1 MFVPHSASW
10 FNICFVLIAHFR
22 ELLLNRMNFEDD
34 HDPRLLWASWRAR
47 RFQWASSSRVCA
59 ICQLQNAIFNSHKFF
74 FRVAQARWRQNWLE
88 NMWRKK
94 KVTFTWNA
102 PTHTAMH
109 GTMLAFHVAPH
120 RCVYGWSQWL
130 WRNVMS
136 RKNWNFNWILKQIFL
151 LYFSRVSRS
160 KKIFQLLTIVLLL
173 TVLVSVVSDAWQQWQ
188 QPADG
193 AEIQLLP
200 HGGGEAGVVRM
211 PSADS
216 HSDECDGRHSATDA
230 RSSTGRCLREH
241 TTQHGAGSS
250 EPEE

>member
-1 MFVPHSASW
+1 MVRWFSVGVFVCLMFVPHSASW

-34 HDPRLLWASWRAR
+34 HDPRLLWASWRSR

-120 RCVYGWSQWL
+120 RCVCMGEV
-130 WRNVMS
+130 NGCDVMS
-136 RKNWNFNWILKQIFL
+136 CRG
-151 LYFSRVSRS
+151 
-160 KKIFQLLTIVLLL
+160 KI
-173 TVLVSVVSDAWQQWQ
+173 
-188 QPADG
+188 
-193 AEIQLLP
+193 EISI
-200 HGGGEAGVVRM
+200 EF
-211 PSADS
+211 
-216 HSDECDGRHSATDA
+216 
-230 RSSTGRCLREH
+230 
-241 TTQHGAGSS
+241 
-250 EPEE
+250 